1 MLVETPYIRCHIA
14 TKCVHNKRRWSSMYS
29 IEVWSV
35 LSDLGK
41 LCIAGHRFYPCV
53 IPLWWNSN
61 SLHMLVPPCICI
73 YIYIPA
79 AWTKRRIWLF
89 SELTLAKF
97 MVLPKRSTN
106 VSLTKFESRS
116 WIKQTP
122 RSFPFSRS
130 RTTNLAV
137 LAENLSVTPPTPHDW
152 SLRPMILCLNRTG
165 KRSEIYNLHIV
176 GLQREDSPRKLPHP
190 KKQRFN
196 LPTPFTLWLS
206 LGPPY
211 RVFFLEIPTTR
222 GPRGPYRKLGT
233 AKTLRQLPQ
242 MIRWR
247 CEARAALT
255 APQKGHWI
263 WICLEAVPDGLL
275 WILMAEFPTSQIPK
289 GFLTHTHRFGCRK
302 PWDVYIYIYIPKAF
316 HTTS

>member
-1 MLVETPYIRCHIA
+1 
-14 TKCVHNKRRWSSMYS
+14 
-29 IEVWSV
+29 
-35 LSDLGK
+35 
-41 LCIAGHRFYPCV
+41 
-53 IPLWWNSN
+53 
-61 SLHMLVPPCICI
+61 
-73 YIYIPA
+73 
-79 AWTKRRIWLF
+79 
-89 SELTLAKF
+89 

-152 SLRPMILCLNRTG
+152 SLRPMVLCLNRTG

-211 RVFFLEIPTTR
+211 GVFFFEIPPTR
-222 GPRGPYRKLGT
+222 VLPCPT
-233 AKTLRQLPQ
+233 AS
-242 MIRWR
+242 W
-247 CEARAALT
+247 
-255 APQKGHWI
+255 APQRHCDSCHKWSDVVARREPHWQLHKRDI
-263 WICLEAVPDGLL
+263 GYESAWRRLPMDGE
-275 WILMAEFPTSQIPK
+275 WMLMAEFPTSQIPK
-289 GFLTHTHRFGCRK
+289 DFFNTPVGCRK
-302 PWDVYIYIYIPKAF
+302 PWDVYISQRLFTPPVNGGVF
-316 HTTS
+316 FWNRT

>member
-1 MLVETPYIRCHIA
+1 
-14 TKCVHNKRRWSSMYS
+14 
-29 IEVWSV
+29 
-35 LSDLGK
+35 
-41 LCIAGHRFYPCV
+41 
-53 IPLWWNSN
+53 
-61 SLHMLVPPCICI
+61 
-73 YIYIPA
+73 
-79 AWTKRRIWLF
+79 
-89 SELTLAKF
+89 
-97 MVLPKRSTN
+97 MV
-106 VSLTKFESRS
+106 
-116 WIKQTP
+116 
-122 RSFPFSRS
+122 
-130 RTTNLAV
+130 
-137 LAENLSVTPPTPHDW
+137 
-152 SLRPMILCLNRTG
+152 LCLNRTG

-211 RVFFLEIPTTR
+211 RVFFFFEIPTTR

-242 MIRWR
+242 MIRCR

-263 WICLEAVPDGLL
+263 WICLEAVPMGFL
-275 WILMAEFPTSQIPK
+275 WMLMAEFPTSQIPK
-289 GFLTHTHRFGCRK
+289 DFTHTGWMYKTLGC
-302 PWDVYIYIYIPKAF
+302 VYIPKAF

>member
-1 MLVETPYIRCHIA
+1 
-14 TKCVHNKRRWSSMYS
+14 MY
-29 IEVWSV
+29 
-35 LSDLGK
+35 
-41 LCIAGHRFYPCV
+41 
-53 IPLWWNSN
+53 
-61 SLHMLVPPCICI
+61 I
-73 YIYIPA
+73 YIYIHARQHEPNDESGYSQS
-79 AWTKRRIWLF
+79 LPF
-89 SELTLAKF
+89 AKF

-152 SLRPMILCLNRTG
+152 SLRPMVLCLNRTG

-211 RVFFLEIPTTR
+211 RVFFFRNSYDTWTTW
-222 GPRGPYRKLGT
+222 T
-233 AKTLRQLPQ
+233 LPQ
-242 MIRWR
+242 VGHRKD
-247 CEARAALT
+247 T
-255 APQKGHWI
+255 ATVATNDPMSLRGASRIDSSTKGTLDMNLPGGGSDGFFVDVDGWI
-263 WICLEAVPDGLL
+263 SNQPN
-275 WILMAEFPTSQIPK
+275 P
-289 GFLTHTHRFGCRK
+289 
-302 PWDVYIYIYIPKAF
+302 
-316 HTTS
+316 

>member
-1 MLVETPYIRCHIA
+1 
-14 TKCVHNKRRWSSMYS
+14 MY
-29 IEVWSV
+29 
-35 LSDLGK
+35 
-41 LCIAGHRFYPCV
+41 
-53 IPLWWNSN
+53 
-61 SLHMLVPPCICI
+61 I
-73 YIYIPA
+73 YIYTRPA
-79 AWTKRRIWLF
+79 AWTKRRIWIF

-130 RTTNLAV
+130 RTTNLVV

-152 SLRPMILCLNRTG
+152 SLRPMVLCLNRTG
-165 KRSEIYNLHIV
+165 KRSEIYNLNFV

-211 RVFFLEIPTTR
+211 RVFFFRKFLRHLDHVDPT
-222 GPRGPYRKLGT
+222 
-233 AKTLRQLPQ
+233 AS
-242 MIRWR
+242 W
-247 CEARAALT
+247 
-255 APQKGHWI
+255 APQRHCDSCHRWSDVVARREPHWQLHKRDI
-263 WICLEAVPDGLL
+263 GYESAWRRLPMEYCGCWWLNFQPAKSPR
-275 WILMAEFPTSQIPK
+275 IL
-289 GFLTHTHRFGCRK
+289 HTPVGCIK
-302 PWDVYIYIYIPKAF
+302 LWDVYISQRLFTPPVNRGVFFLKP
-316 HTTS
+316 

>member
-1 MLVETPYIRCHIA
+1 
-14 TKCVHNKRRWSSMYS
+14 
-29 IEVWSV
+29 
-35 LSDLGK
+35 
-41 LCIAGHRFYPCV
+41 
-53 IPLWWNSN
+53 
-61 SLHMLVPPCICI
+61 
-73 YIYIPA
+73 
-79 AWTKRRIWLF
+79 
-89 SELTLAKF
+89 

-152 SLRPMILCLNRTG
+152 SLRPMVLCLNRTG

-211 RVFFLEIPTTR
+211 RVFFFRNSYDTWTTW
-222 GPRGPYRKLGT
+222 T
-233 AKTLRQLPQ
+233 LPQ
-242 MIRWR
+242 VGHRKD
-247 CEARAALT
+247 T
-255 APQKGHWI
+255 ATVATNDPMSLGGASRIDSSTKGT
-263 WICLEAVPDGLL
+263 LDMNLPGGGYPMDGCGCWWLNFQPAKSPR
-275 WILMAEFPTSQIPK
+275 ILI
-289 GFLTHTHRFGCRK
+289 HTG
-302 PWDVYIYIYIPKAF
+302 WM
-316 HTTS
+316 